1 MFAVLQIV
9 SVSGTLFAL
18 NSSLL
23 LLYRELARRG
33 QVTRIRAERVS
44 VDKIP
49 ATLLS
54 RPRHPRTRSAPDMEQ
69 CLTRQP
75 STLHVHT
82 LKPS

>member
-1 MFAVLQIV
+1 MLQIV

-54 RPRHPRTRSAPDMEQ
+54 RLRHPRTRSAPDMAVWEQ

>member
-54 RPRHPRTRSAPDMEQ
+54 RPRHPRTRSASDVKQ

-82 LKPS
+82 LKSS

>member
-1 MFAVLQIV
+1 MFVVLQIV

-54 RPRHPRTRSAPDMEQ
+54 RPRHPRTRSAQ
-69 CLTRQP
+69 TW
-75 STLHVHT
+75 S
-82 LKPS
+82 SA

>member
-1 MFAVLQIV
+1 MFVALQIV

-54 RPRHPRTRSAPDMEQ
+54 RPRHPRTRSAPDMGAATNSSCSHFKAFQ
-69 CLTRQP
+69 L
-75 STLHVHT
+75 
-82 LKPS
+82 

>member
-75 STLHVHT
+75 SHYKAFLDIQ
-82 LKPS
+82 L